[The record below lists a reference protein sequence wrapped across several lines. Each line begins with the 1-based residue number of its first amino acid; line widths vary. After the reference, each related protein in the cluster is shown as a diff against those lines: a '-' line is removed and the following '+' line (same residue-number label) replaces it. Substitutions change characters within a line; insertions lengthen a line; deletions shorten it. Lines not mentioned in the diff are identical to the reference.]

1 MSHLGKVSPVLFF
14 IGASLAIFELCSSV
28 AFAYID
34 PGTGSVIYT
43 SIAAIIGIGAGV
55 LGALLW
61 PIKRLIRRFRGRSND
76 SPSSDG
82 QSS

>member
-1 MSHLGKVSPVLFF
+1 MSHHVKILPVLFF
-14 IGASLAIFELCSSV
+14 IVASLATFELCSSV

-43 SIAAIIGIGAGV
+43 SIATIIGIGVGV

-61 PIKRLIRRFRGRSND
+61 PVKRLIRRFRGRSNG
-76 SPSSDG
+76 SSSSDG

>member
-1 MSHLGKVSPVLFF
+1 MSCFSRVLPSLFF

-43 SIAAIIGIGAGV
+43 SIATIIGIGAGV

-61 PIKRLIRRFRGRSND
+61 PVKRLIRRFRNRSNG
-76 SPSSDG
+76 SASSDG